1 MPDWPIHIIVP
12 LLALLIVGRKEDKK
26 YILLL
31 LPLAIIPDFDS
42 FADQHRALLHNI
54 FLPMLFLL
62 LGLIVKQKKAIFV
75 IAAVYLASHVFMDMF
90 DGGVVLFYPFYN
102 KMAFVDASLSLS
114 TTNELKWV
122 FDYGIKGYTNE
133 WMIANGYISDSIG
146 TAALIFILL
155 AGVYTVYRNRKRQV

>member
-42 FADQHRALLHNI
+42 FVDQHRALLHNI
-54 FLPMLFLL
+54 FLPMLLL
-62 LGLIVKQKKAIFV
+62 LFGMIIKQKKAIFV
-75 IAAVYLASHVFMDMF
+75 IEAVYLASHVFMDMF

-102 KMAFVDASLSLS
+102 RMAFVDASLSLS

-122 FDYGIKGYTNE
+122 FDYGIKAYTNE
-133 WMIANGYISDSIG
+133 WIIANGYISDSIG
-146 TAALIFILL
+146 TGALIFILL
-155 AGVYTVYRNRKRQV
+155 AGVYTVYRNRRRQV

>member
-42 FADQHRALLHNI
+42 FVDQHRALLHNI
-54 FLPMLFLL
+54 FLPMLLLFL
-62 LGLIVKQKKAIFV
+62 GMVIKQKKAIFV

-122 FDYGIKGYTNE
+122 FDYGFKAYTNE
-133 WMIANGYISDSIG
+133 WIIANGYISDSIG
-146 TAALIFILL
+146 TGALIFILL
-155 AGVYTVYRNRKRQV
+155 AGVYTVYRNRRRQV

>member
-1 MPDWPIHIIVP
+1 MPDWPVHIIVP

-31 LPLAIIPDFDS
+31 LPLAILPDFDS
-42 FADQHRALLHNI
+42 FVAQHRALLHNI
-54 FLPMLFLL
+54 FLPVLFLL
-62 LGLIVKQKKAIFV
+62 FGLVIKQKRTIFI

-90 DGGVVLFYPFYN
+90 GGGVVLFYPLYN

-114 TTNELKWV
+114 MSNELIWV
-122 FDYGIKGYTNE
+122 FDYGFKGYDNDWAT
-133 WMIANGYISDSIG
+133 ANGYISDSIG

-155 AGVYTVYRNRKRQV
+155 AGVCTMYRNRKRQV